1 MPVPPPADGS
11 GESPAAP
18 AAPAIP
24 AAPETT
30 ESTESPAPPVAP
42 APGPR
47 SAYEPY
53 PYEDDLLEL
62 APEPSATPGGEYEPT
77 ADPDSERT
85 SAER

>member
-1 MPVPPPADGS
+1 MSVPPPADGS

-18 AAPAIP
+18 AIP
-24 AAPETT
+24 ATPENTAT
-30 ESTESPAPPVAP
+30 PAPPLPP

-62 APEPSATPGGEYEPT
+62 APEPSAAPGGEPDPT